1 MGINYEPHFTH
12 SKRSRFRW
20 CHPRLSY
27 FAKKAWPAI
36 PFFCYA
42 GHRKKTPPI
51 IIALLW
57 PQLLYSVIQEFQLY
71 TLARGQ
77 AVEIGP
83 GTLQTY
89 YHILRALRRAQLRGI
104 CFTQKIPHPIRCIPQ
119 RCPHQNELYQE
130 RWVRRHYQ
138 LLAVDVLPSSSW
150 DSENISL
157 LTRRLVLD
165 QSDKAWVGN
174 AVACIHNRVFGGC
187 LRQQRGLEQDVIRF
201 ARGLLRLEQTSSL
214 MRLTIFH
221 CLWSSVWNQL
231 HRNSPR
237 YIHGHACTLHKRRQK
252 HCFGSV

>member
-1 MGINYEPHFTH
+1 MGINYQPHFTH

-104 CFTQKIPHPIRCIPQ
+104 CFTQKIPHPIRCI
-119 RCPHQNELYQE
+119 
-130 RWVRRHYQ
+130 
-138 LLAVDVLPSSSW
+138 
-150 DSENISL
+150 SL

-174 AVACIHNRVFGGC
+174 AVACIHSRVFGGC
-187 LRQQRGLEQDVIRF
+187 LRQQRGLEQDVIWF

-214 MRLTIFH
+214 LRLTIFH

-237 YIHGHACTLHKRRQK
+237 YTHGHACTLHKRRQK

>member
-1 MGINYEPHFTH
+1 M
-12 SKRSRFRW
+12 
-20 CHPRLSY
+20 
-27 FAKKAWPAI
+27 
-36 PFFCYA
+36 
-42 GHRKKTPPI
+42 
-51 IIALLW
+51 
-57 PQLLYSVIQEFQLY
+57 Y

-104 CFTQKIPHPIRCIPQ
+104 CFTQKIPHPIRCI
-119 RCPHQNELYQE
+119 
-130 RWVRRHYQ
+130 
-138 LLAVDVLPSSSW
+138 
-150 DSENISL
+150 SL

-174 AVACIHNRVFGGC
+174 AVACIHSRVFGGC
-187 LRQQRGLEQDVIRF
+187 LRQQRGLEQDVIWF

-214 MRLTIFH
+214 LRLTIFH
-221 CLWSSVWNQL
+221 CLRSSVSNQL

>member
-1 MGINYEPHFTH
+1 MGINYQPHFTH

-42 GHRKKTPPI
+42 GHRKKTPLI

-104 CFTQKIPHPIRCIPQ
+104 CFTQKIPHPIRCI
-119 RCPHQNELYQE
+119 
-130 RWVRRHYQ
+130 
-138 LLAVDVLPSSSW
+138 
-150 DSENISL
+150 SL

-174 AVACIHNRVFGGC
+174 AVACIHSRVFGGC
-187 LRQQRGLEQDVIRF
+187 LRQQRGLEQDVIWF

-214 MRLTIFH
+214 LRLTIFH

>member
-1 MGINYEPHFTH
+1 M
-12 SKRSRFRW
+12 
-20 CHPRLSY
+20 
-27 FAKKAWPAI
+27 
-36 PFFCYA
+36 
-42 GHRKKTPPI
+42 
-51 IIALLW
+51 
-57 PQLLYSVIQEFQLY
+57 Y

-104 CFTQKIPHPIRCIPQ
+104 CFTQKIPHPIRCI
-119 RCPHQNELYQE
+119 
-130 RWVRRHYQ
+130 
-138 LLAVDVLPSSSW
+138 
-150 DSENISL
+150 SL

-174 AVACIHNRVFGGC
+174 AVACIHSRVFGGC
-187 LRQQRGLEQDVIRF
+187 LRQQRGLEQDVIWF
-201 ARGLLRLEQTSSL
+201 ARGLLRL
-214 MRLTIFH
+214 TIFH
-221 CLWSSVWNQL
+221 CLRSSVSNQL

>member
-1 MGINYEPHFTH
+1 MGINYQPHFTH

-104 CFTQKIPHPIRCIPQ
+104 CFTQKIPHPIRCI
-119 RCPHQNELYQE
+119 
-130 RWVRRHYQ
+130 
-138 LLAVDVLPSSSW
+138 
-150 DSENISL
+150 SL

-174 AVACIHNRVFGGC
+174 AVACIHSRVFGGC
-187 LRQQRGLEQDVIRF
+187 LRQQRGLEQDVIWF
-201 ARGLLRLEQTSSL
+201 AWGLLRLEQTSSL
-214 MRLTIFH
+214 LRLTIFH